1 VACLSKGE
9 NKSDDTQINAAQ
21 NAPQRPYCR
30 RILAGKR
37 PYYLSGRQLG
47 VIEVDPSS
55 NRSDSALRAAD
66 VAMYQDK
73 KGKSKT
79 RFLTMD

>member
-1 VACLSKGE
+1 
-9 NKSDDTQINAAQ
+9 
-21 NAPQRPYCR
+21 
-30 RILAGKR
+30 
-37 PYYLSGRQLG
+37 
-47 VIEVDPSS
+47 VIEVDPAVTDP
-55 NRSDSALRAAD
+55 DSALRAAD